1 MEHLKIM
8 NLLLESEGM
17 LEFACNI
24 VCASSEKLNK
34 YQKEKLMSVLKVD
47 CPSPILD
54 SLSQRSNE
62 ESVMTELIMPPMPPM
77 YPMYPM
83 PPSPPEDLEDAETEA
98 CSTTEAPEC
107 VEDWVQCDCCDSWR
121 KVDSLE
127 GLPDKWYCSDIKKA
141 CRAPSEAENHWPARR
156 AKYAVKFFYWGF
168 SYEYGLKYKPY
179 EGNRAPSHM
188 ECLNILAERKKITLE
203 ELYKTRPENYFG
215 DKFNE
220 FSRFMH
226 GPANSVYKRYWL

>member
-1 MEHLKIM
+1 MSHTIIQNMEHLRIM
-8 NLLLESEGM
+8 NLLLESEGI
-17 LEFACNI
+17 LEFACHV

-34 YQKEKLMSVLKVD
+34 YQKEQLMSVLKVEY
-47 CPSPILD
+47 PSPILD
-54 SLSQRSNE
+54 SLSQRSIE
-62 ESVMTELIMPPMPPM
+62 ESVMTELIMPPPAA
-77 YPMYPM
+77 
-83 PPSPPEDLEDAETEA
+83 EIEQEQDGEETE
-98 CSTTEAPEC
+98 
-107 VEDWVQCDCCDSWR
+107 EDTPAENWVQCDTCDSWR

-127 GLPDKWYCSDIKKA
+127 GLPDKWFCSDIKKA
-141 CRAPSEAENHWPARR
+141 CRAPSEAENHWPAMR

-188 ECLNILAERKKITLE
+188 ECLQILADRKKITLE

-226 GPANSVYKRYWL
+226 GPAHSVYKRYWI